1 MSEQS
6 ESQAAARERMSALAD
21 GALDPYAVARA
32 CALWRTDADARA
44 TWHAYQVIGDVLR
57 SDELAQEA
65 AGDAAFMQALRTRM
79 ADEPTL
85 LAPQSL
91 APQSLAPQSLAHQ
104 SFAHQPPAPQSL
116 ESHEAQRGAGSAPMQ
131 RSRRWGW
138 MAPSAVAA
146 GFFAVAGVLMVTR
159 APDSPSA
166 AEPTVA
172 SLAAPAATAPMV
184 SASGLLS
191 PTPAALL
198 SATPAALEVQAVAV
212 NGQLIRDAQLDRYLA
227 AHKQFAGSSALGVPS
242 GFLRS
247 ATVDMAGR

>member
-6 ESQAAARERMSALAD
+6 ESQAVARERMSALAD

-44 TWHAYQVIGDVLR
+44 TWHAYQVIADVLR

-65 AGDAAFMQALRTRM
+65 AGDAAFMQALRMRM

-91 APQSLAPQSLAHQ
+91 APQSLAHQ
-104 SFAHQPPAPQSL
+104 TPAPQSL
-116 ESHEAQRGAGSAPMQ
+116 ESLEAQREAGSAPMQ

-159 APDSPSA
+159 APDGPSA
-166 AEPTVA
+166 AEPALA

-184 SASGLLS
+184 SAS
-191 PTPAALL
+191 ALL
-198 SATPAALEVQAVAV
+198 SATPAAPEVQAVAV

>member
-1 MSEQS
+1 MSEQT
-6 ESQAAARERMSALAD
+6 ESQAVARERMSALAD

-44 TWHAYQVIGDVLR
+44 TWHAYQVIADVLR

-65 AGDAAFMQALRTRM
+65 AGDAAFMQALRMRM

-85 LAPQSL
+85 L

-116 ESHEAQRGAGSAPMQ
+116 ESHEAQREAGSAPMQ

-159 APDSPSA
+159 APDGPSA
-166 AEPTVA
+166 AEPA
-172 SLAAPAATAPMV
+172 LARLAAPAATAPMV
-184 SASGLLS
+184 SAS
-191 PTPAALL
+191 ALL
-198 SATPAALEVQAVAV
+198 SATPAAPEVQAVAV

>member
-6 ESQAAARERMSALAD
+6 ESQAVARERMSALAD

-44 TWHAYQVIGDVLR
+44 TWHAYQVIADVLR

-65 AGDAAFMQALRTRM
+65 AGDAAFMQALRMRM

-91 APQSLAPQSLAHQ
+91 APEALAHQ
-104 SFAHQPPAPQSL
+104 TPAPQSL
-116 ESHEAQRGAGSAPMQ
+116 ESLEAQREAGSAPMQ

-159 APDSPSA
+159 APDGLSA
-166 AEPTVA
+166 AEPA
-172 SLAAPAATAPMV
+172 LARLAAPAATAPMV
-184 SASGLLS
+184 GAS
-191 PTPAALL
+191 ALL
-198 SATPAALEVQAVAV
+198 SATPAAPEAQAVAV